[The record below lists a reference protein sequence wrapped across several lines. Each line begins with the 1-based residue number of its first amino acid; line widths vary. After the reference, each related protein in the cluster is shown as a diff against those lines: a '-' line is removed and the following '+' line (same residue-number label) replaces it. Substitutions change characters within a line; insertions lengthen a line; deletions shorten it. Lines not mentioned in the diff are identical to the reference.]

1 MVVHREKDHVLVASS
16 MSTTRSPTKGAG
28 GEANLIEQSLQ
39 DNGARSGKKPIS
51 GLSHQ
56 TAAAAM
62 SFLHRESHTPQTPQ
76 TDPGCIGPLGWM
88 PARTCSGRAL
98 PDTDTEDSSFEALL
112 SLRSQGRPW
121 SPRSYNDS
129 KAFSPI
135 ATVKPAL
142 PTAGGHEMILESPLI
157 KLTSP
162 EKTRPTIR
170 TPSAT
175 GSLPSCRK
183 NSMRSFSRSLQGM
196 DESQRLRP
204 TTRSQQVILGI
215 SGTTAQQTTP
225 RNTIEQPPRNDIQTS
240 CRM

>member
-28 GEANLIEQSLQ
+28 GEANLTEQSLQ

-56 TAAAAM
+56 AAAAAM
-62 SFLHRESHTPQTPQ
+62 SFLHRESHTPQT
-76 TDPGCIGPLGWM
+76 DPGCIGPVGCM

-98 PDTDTEDSSFEALL
+98 PDTDTEDSSFEAIL
-112 SLRSQGRPW
+112 SLRSQCRPW
-121 SPRSYNDS
+121 SPRSYSNS

-162 EKTRPTIR
+162 EKTRATIR
-170 TPSAT
+170 APSAT

-204 TTRSQQVILGI
+204 TTRPQQVILGI

>member
-1 MVVHREKDHVLVASS
+1 VLVASS

-28 GEANLIEQSLQ
+28 GEVNLTEQSLQ

-51 GLSHQ
+51 GLNHQ
-56 TAAAAM
+56 AAAAAM
-62 SFLHRESHTPQTPQ
+62 SFLHRESHTPQA
-76 TDPGCIGPLGWM
+76 DPGCIGPVGWM

-98 PDTDTEDSSFEALL
+98 PDTDTEDASFEAIV
-112 SLRSQGRPW
+112 SGRSQCRPW
-121 SPRSYNDS
+121 SPMSLNKS

-142 PTAGGHEMILESPLI
+142 PTAGGHEIILESPLI

-162 EKTRPTIR
+162 EKTRAAIR
-170 TPSAT
+170 TPATT

-183 NSMRSFSRSLQGM
+183 NSIRSFSRSLQGM
-196 DESQRLRP
+196 HESQRLRP
-204 TTRSQQVILGI
+204 TTRPQQVILGI
-215 SGTTAQQTTP
+215 SGITAQQTTP
-225 RNTIEQPPRNDIQTS
+225 RNTIEQPPRNEIQTF

>member
-1 MVVHREKDHVLVASS
+1 MLVASS

-28 GEANLIEQSLQ
+28 REANLTGQSLQ
-39 DNGARSGKKPIS
+39 DNGARSGKKPIR

-56 TAAAAM
+56 AAAAAM
-62 SFLHRESHTPQTPQ
+62 SFLHRESHTPQAE
-76 TDPGCIGPLGWM
+76 PGCIGPVGWM
-88 PARTCSGRAL
+88 PARTSSGRAL
-98 PDTDTEDSSFEALL
+98 PDTDTEDSSFEAIH
-112 SLRSQGRPW
+112 SLRSQCRPW
-121 SPRSYNDS
+121 SPMSYNNS

-142 PTAGGHEMILESPLI
+142 PTAGGHEVILESPLI

-162 EKTRPTIR
+162 EKPRAVIR

-204 TTRSQQVILGI
+204 TTRPQQVTLVI
-215 SGTTAQQTTP
+215 SGATAQQTTP
-225 RNTIEQPPRNDIQTS
+225 RNTIEQPPRNDIQNVIHFAQASPDDTD
-240 CRM
+240 